1 MIQRIQTVYL
11 ALAIILLSI
20 VSVGPTLFSF
30 LNETSRFTFSSYG
43 ITEYA
48 IEDGAILST
57 SSFPIFV
64 GTISLVLLCFLC
76 LMSYKNLARQFKLSR
91 MIFMIYFLSLIT
103 MVLLAS
109 FGDTMIEAETS
120 SRELGLG
127 FILFVAGFP
136 FVFLANISVK
146 RDKKLLESLDRL
158 R

>member
-11 ALAIILLSI
+11 AIAIILLSI

-30 LNETSRFTFSSYG
+30 VNETSRFTFSSYG
-43 ITEYA
+43 ITEYSV
-48 IEDGAILST
+48 EGGKILST
-57 SSFPIFV
+57 SMFPIFV
-64 GTISLVLLCFLC
+64 GTIALVLLCFLC
-76 LMSYKNLARQFKLSR
+76 LMSYKSLARQHKLSR

-109 FGDTMIEAETS
+109 FGNTMIDDETKT
-120 SRELGLG
+120 RELGLG
-127 FILFVAGFP
+127 FFLFVIGFP